1 MLFCSWF
8 TKGDLIMVTKEQTT
22 EERLQEI
29 GRSAMDSILEM
40 VAALECDYDRLQEL
54 RDERDGWEPDED
66 DDPQQTS
73 WEDANPDDA
82 EELASLVEAAGDCEN
97 QGDAR
102 QRIEED
108 PLSLEVRSDW
118 HAPGA
123 ESGDTEFCLLLGTGG
138 PAVRIIGELEDGQP
152 TSAKLQ
158 TQDWFTP
165 WTDVRTSSEDDDA
178 LLTYCQQFYFGE

>member
-1 MLFCSWF
+1 M
-8 TKGDLIMVTKEQTT
+8 TT
-22 EERLQEI
+22 QEKTTAERLQEI
-29 GRSAMDSILEM
+29 GRCAMDSIREM

-66 DDPQQTS
+66 D
-73 WEDANPDDA
+73 EDSPATWAECHVDDA
-82 EELASLVEAAGDCEN
+82 QELAELEEAAGDCED
-97 QGDAR
+97 QDAAR

-138 PAVRIIGELEDGQP
+138 PAVRIIGELEGGQP
-152 TSAKLQ
+152 TSANLQ

-165 WTDVRTSSEDDDA
+165 WTDVNTSSEDDDA
-178 LLTYCQQFYFGE
+178 LLTYCQVFYFGD